1 MQGSDEG
8 RDDYPLMSHLHTSLV
23 TSSIGRHHADVARVA
38 FHGFAYK
45 HVFPAINNSPVGT
58 YCWPVYR
65 MPTSLLLV
73 SKVVHEETQD
83 ALVQTPLQS
92 LNEHYPPALVSG
104 PYLTVHYSLYVPNTL
119 GYFDPPGHQYDHTYV
134 SRKLA

>member
-1 MQGSDEG
+1 MQ
-8 RDDYPLMSHLHTSLV
+8 MSPEFHFMALPPEMRCHIYTFLSELV
-23 TSSIGRHHADVARVA
+23 
-38 FHGFAYK
+38 YK

-92 LNEHYPPALVSG
+92 LNEHYPPTLVSG
-104 PYLTVHYSLYVPNTL
+104 PYLTVHYSLYVSITL